1 MVEYDLLIL
10 GAGTSGLPTS
20 RVAASKGKN
29 VLLIGEKPIGGK
41 CVNYGCTPTKFLVY
55 TTKLYKEAL
64 KAKEFGIKT
73 GSVELNFANAMD
85 LTRNMVQ
92 ESLTQNEHR
101 LANINNIEFIP
112 KVGKFVNDTDV
123 QIEGE
128 TFSAKCNLI
137 ATGARNFVPP
147 IKGVDEIEFLTPKS
161 VWALD
166 RLPISIGFIGGGF
179 ISCEF
184 ASIFNTFGSKVS
196 IFERN
201 PRIIGRADEL
211 ISKNLQNYFIEDN
224 IKIYNNIGIEA
235 VNNEGKDIGLEL
247 DSGESVRLEKL
258 MIATG
263 FQGNTETINAEAA
276 NIKIDQRG
284 YVVIDDFLKTSNPHV
299 WAIGDVVGK
308 QQFTHMALK
317 ESKAVIQNMF
327 GEKQVKIRFENIP
340 YAAFTDPPIG
350 SIGKT
355 EQQLKA
361 ENVPFEV
368 SQTELPKCS
377 RGFIMKLKRGHV
389 KILHNNK
396 EILGCHIIGENA
408 DNLVHEIV
416 PLVGLPNGW
425 EIFNEVIHAH
435 PTLAEI
441 FTNLQN

>member
-1 MVEYDLLIL
+1 MAEYDLLIL

-20 RVAASKGKN
+20 RVAASQGKK
-29 VLLIGEKPIGGK
+29 VLLIGKKPIGGK

-55 TTKLYKEAL
+55 VTKLYKEAL
-64 KAKEFGIKT
+64 KAKDFGIKT
-73 GSVELNFANAMD
+73 GSVEINFTNAMD
-85 LTRNMVQ
+85 LTRNLVQ
-92 ESLTQNEHR
+92 ESLNQNEER
-101 LANINNIEFIP
+101 LANIDNIEFIP
-112 KVGKFVNDTDV
+112 KLGKFVNDTDV
-123 QIEGE
+123 QIERE

-137 ATGARNFVPP
+137 ATGARNFTPP
-147 IKGVDEIEFLTPKS
+147 IKGIDEVEFLTPKS
-161 VWALD
+161 VWGLKT
-166 RLPISIGFIGGGF
+166 LPKSIGFIGGGF

-184 ASIFNTFGSKVS
+184 ASIFNTFGSRVS
-196 IFERN
+196 IFEQG

-211 ISKNLQNYFIEDN
+211 ISKNLKNYFIEDN

-235 VNNEGKDIGLEL
+235 VKNERENIVLEL
-247 DSGESVRLEKL
+247 NSGESVRLKKL
-258 MIATG
+258 MVATG
-263 FQGNTETINAEAA
+263 TQGNTETINAEAA

-284 YVVIDDFLKTSNPHV
+284 YIVIDNFLKTSNPNV

-327 GEKQVKIRFENIP
+327 GDKQLKIRFDNIP

-368 SQTELPKCS
+368 AQTELPKCS

-396 EILGCHIIGENA
+396 EIFGCHIIGENA

-425 EIFNEVIHAH
+425 EIFNDTIHAH